1 MLDSV
6 GVEEVRWDKKGT
18 GAAKT
23 ILCGNVS
30 YRRNVGDRCFC
41 SSVKT

>member
-18 GAAKT
+18 GVATT
-23 ILCGNVS
+23 ILCGSVS
-30 YRRNVGDRCFC
+30 YRRNVGDRRFC
-41 SSVKT
+41 SCVKT